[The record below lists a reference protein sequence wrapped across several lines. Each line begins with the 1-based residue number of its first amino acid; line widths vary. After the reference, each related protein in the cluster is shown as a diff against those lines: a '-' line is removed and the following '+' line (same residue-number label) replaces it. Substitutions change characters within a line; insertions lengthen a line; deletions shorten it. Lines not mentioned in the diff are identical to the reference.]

1 MVQFGC
7 SEDPGGLDEGF
18 NADTVFCLSSV
29 MFTEGA
35 TAAGR
40 SEVDGFAEG
49 GGEVCFSEG
58 LWHRLQ
64 DDEQKKKKKKS
75 SDFTVHMY
83 GFDTGSGFDDT
94 VELQLAW

>member
-1 MVQFGC
+1 MWNSGC

-18 NADTVFCLSSV
+18 NADTVFSFSSV

-58 LWHRLQ
+58 LRHRLQ
-64 DDEQKKKKKKS
+64 ERSRNGQKKKKES
-75 SDFTVHMY
+75 VFTVTQ
-83 GFDTGSGFDDT
+83 D
-94 VELQLAW
+94 QI